1 MHGDIRSPPLS
12 ELVREEIKDQLVNG
26 ELKPG
31 SPINEKEFAAELGVS
46 RSPLREALIR
56 LQSESLITRS
66 AGKGFSVSLLEPEE
80 AKDLYRLV
88 GELESLALRSDWE
101 ASASTFE
108 RLRELNEARRTAADA
123 REIVRVDTKWHNL
136 LISQCRNAKL
146 QETISRLKSQLY
158 RYEQKFIREKEND
171 RKPVQ
176 EHKQIVEALE
186 AGDID
191 QASDVIRDHWL
202 RGVSKVT
209 EQLEE

>member
-1 MHGDIRSPPLS
+1 MHGEIRSPPLS
-12 ELVREEIKDQLVNG
+12 ELVREEIKNQLVNG

-66 AGKGFSVSLLEPEE
+66 AGKGFSVSSLEPEE

-101 ASASTFE
+101 ASDSTFE

-123 REIVRVDTKWHNL
+123 REIVRADTKWHEL
-136 LISQCRNAKL
+136 LISRCRNAKL

-158 RYEQKFIREKEND
+158 RYEQKFIREKEDD
-171 RKPVQ
+171 RKPVR